1 MKGMFDTTR
10 RKPDY
15 VLLTTVGALLALGLV
30 MVYSASFVEAYT
42 LHNTHAYYLVRQGVF
57 ALVGVV
63 ALLFA
68 QRIHY
73 SFWRR
78 YSVALLGITVL
89 LLVLVLI
96 LPESMTRVNN
106 SRSWI
111 RFGGGVLSVQPSEL
125 VKVALVIY
133 MADWLSRSSD
143 RLRNVTYGL
152 IPLAVILGVVCGLV
166 MLEPDRGTTF
176 ILLIIAGAIYFV
188 AGANLL
194 HIVGAGALSI
204 GAFWLLINVARHHG
218 RIAAY
223 INPWEYYDT
232 YGYQPI
238 HALYALGSGGLF
250 GAGLGQ
256 ARQKFQ
262 WLPQAHTDTI
272 YAILGEEL
280 GLIGTLL
287 VLGGFLL
294 IAWRGYRIAARV
306 SDPFAA
312 LVAVGLTSWIFF
324 QAMVNIAVTT
334 SLIPFTG
341 LTLPFLSYGG
351 TSLAT
356 SLGTIGI
363 LLNISR
369 HINDTPRTEEANH
382 VAPTGRSPALVSFQH
397 RTRQVTALLSQR
409 RRHGRTRLPRTGRRR
424 HAFTSRR
431 AAGRRSPT
439 GVRRRRSA
447 TTASSS
453 SASTSRG

>member
-1 MKGMFDTTR
+1 MNSIFDTTR

-15 VLLTTVGALLALGLV
+15 ILLATVGALLAFGLV

-42 LHNTHAYYLVRQGVF
+42 LHNTHAYYIVRQLVF
-57 ALVGVV
+57 AVVGVG
-63 ALLFA
+63 ALLVA

-73 SFWRR
+73 TFWRR
-78 YSVALLGITVL
+78 FSVALLGTTVV

-96 LPESMTRVNN
+96 LPESMTMVND

-111 RFGGGVLSVQPSEL
+111 RFGGGLLSVQPSEL

-152 IPLAVILGVVCGLV
+152 IPLAVILGGVCGLV

-176 ILLIIAGAIYFV
+176 ILLIIAGSIYFA

-194 HIVGAGALSI
+194 HIVGAGTLSI

-238 HALYALGSGGLF
+238 HALYALGSGGVF

-287 VLGGFLL
+287 VLGGFML

-306 SDPFAA
+306 DDPFAA
-312 LVAVGLTSWIFF
+312 LVAVGLTSWVFF

-351 TSLAT
+351 TSLVT

-369 HINDTPRTEEANH
+369 HTSDAPRKEEAPH
-382 VAPTGRSPALVSFQH
+382 VAPDIRSPALVYFHQQ
-397 RTRQVTALLSQR
+397 TRRVAALLSQR
-409 RRHGRTRLPRTGRRR
+409 RRNGGTRLPRAGSRGS
-424 HAFTSRR
+424 AFSSRR
-431 AAGRRSPT
+431 PSSRSQRTSPGKRAAPT
-439 GVRRRRSA
+439 TGSR
-447 TTASSS
+447 ASK
-453 SASTSRG
+453 G